1 MFNASVNAMSP
12 QLKAMFNDD
21 NFNNLSYTIT
31 AIPSIFS
38 LIIVSILIDT
48 VGSGIVMPILQIF
61 NILATTL
68 CIVGAQKQDKTIF
81 LAGRCIF
88 GLGGE
93 TAYSGQSKLIVQ
105 IISKQFHPIAYAIAM
120 AGMIAGEM
128 LAVLLLPINSNVVSS
143 YELIIGLQIFGFL
156 CIIFYSLYSPYFES
170 RQQIPLKTE
179 IIASDQAE
187 NQQQQAISFK
197 QNLKNTF
204 IQIKSLSIW
213 YWFMAISRILCTASS
228 KVYDSRSVN
237 SLASIFGLP
246 TSTVKR
252 NIVYQSASAGIIL
265 VLLSLIQ
272 FKVKKIQHIAFSGQL
287 LIVLSMLFFI
297 FGNKNYLLAICLTT
311 GIGLGLSISTTN
323 SLIVDLAGQKLGA
336 SAVGFVYSFRFLAIT
351 ILTPIAQSI
360 ANHNQRNNGWLY
372 FALQVVSIIF
382 LGVTIIMK
390 IGM

>member
-1 MFNASVNAMSP
+1 MRKELPLHKQIVHMLILALMLAPNLMFNASVNAMSP

-48 VGSGIVMPILQIF
+48 VGSGIVMPVLQII

-68 CIVGAQKQDKTIF
+68 CIIGAQKQDKIIF

-93 TAYSGQSKLIVQ
+93 TTYSGQSKLIVQ
-105 IISKQFHPIAYAIAM
+105 IISKQYHPIAYAFAM
-120 AGMIAGEM
+120 AGMVAGEM

-143 YELIIGLQIFGFL
+143 YELVIELQIFGFL
-156 CIIFYSLYSPYFES
+156 CIIFYSFYSPYFES
-170 RQQIPLKTE
+170 HQQLPLKTE
-179 IIASDQAE
+179 IIASDIAE
-187 NQQQQAISFK
+187 NQQQQVISFK
-197 QNLKNTF
+197 QSLKNTF

-237 SLASIFGLP
+237 SLASIFGLE

-252 NIVYQSASAGIIL
+252 NIVYQSVSSGIFL

-272 FKVKKIQHIAFSGQL
+272 FKVKRYSIQHLQG
-287 LIVLSMLFFI
+287 
-297 FGNKNYLLAICLTT
+297 NYLW
-311 GIGLGLSISTTN
+311 
-323 SLIVDLAGQKLGA
+323 
-336 SAVGFVYSFRFLAIT
+336 F
-351 ILTPIAQSI
+351 
-360 ANHNQRNNGWLY
+360 
-372 FALQVVSIIF
+372 
-382 LGVTIIMK
+382 
-390 IGM
+390 